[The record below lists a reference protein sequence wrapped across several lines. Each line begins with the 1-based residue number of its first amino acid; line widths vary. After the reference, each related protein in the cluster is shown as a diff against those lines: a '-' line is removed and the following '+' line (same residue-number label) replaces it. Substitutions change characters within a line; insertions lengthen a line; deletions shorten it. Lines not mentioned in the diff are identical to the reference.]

1 MVLSM
6 PEDVDPE
13 LPLAALLRAARA
25 TLGRAIRSALE
36 AAGYDDLPA
45 NGPYVMS
52 ATSVAGVP
60 LAAIIERLGLSK
72 QAAGH
77 LVDLLVL
84 RGYLDRQV
92 DPEDRRRLV
101 VLPTDRGRAAAQVIR
116 EAADLLEADLVAAVG
131 DAALRTTRRTL
142 AFLATLDGDDA

>member
-1 MVLSM
+1 MA
-6 PEDVDPE
+6 PE
-13 LPLAALLRAARA
+13 LPLAALLRAAR
-25 TLGRAIRSALE
+25 TTIRRAIRAALE
-36 AAGYDDLPA
+36 DAGYEDLPA

-52 ATSVAGVP
+52 AASAAGVP
-60 LAAIIERLGLSK
+60 LAVIIERLGLSK

-101 VLPTDRGRAAAQVIR
+101 VLLTERGTAAAQVIR
-116 EAADLLEADLVAAVG
+116 QAADLLEARLVAMVG
-131 DAALRTTRRTL
+131 DADLQTTRRTL
-142 AFLATLDGDDA
+142 ACLATIDGDDA

>member
-1 MVLSM
+1 MA
-6 PEDVDPE
+6 PD
-13 LPLAALLRAARA
+13 LPLSALLREARTA
-25 TLGRAIRSALE
+25 IRRAVRSALE
-36 AAGYDDLPA
+36 GAGYEDLPA

-60 LAAIIERLGLSK
+60 LSVIIERLGLSK

-101 VLPTDRGRAAAQVIR
+101 VLPTDRGAAAAEVIR
-116 EAADLLEADLVAAVG
+116 QTMELLEAKLVAVVG
-131 DAALRTTRRTL
+131 DAALQTTRRTL
-142 AFLATLDGDDA
+142 ASLATIDGEDA